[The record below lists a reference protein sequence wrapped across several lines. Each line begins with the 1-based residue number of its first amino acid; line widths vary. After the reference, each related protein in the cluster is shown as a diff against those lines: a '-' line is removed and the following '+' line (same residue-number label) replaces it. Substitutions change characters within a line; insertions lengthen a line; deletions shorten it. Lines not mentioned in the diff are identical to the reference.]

1 MTPPG
6 QNGHIRIFGKIPGDV
21 TDERLKIIL
30 GYRFGYG
37 VLLAVIIA
45 IAVVAM
51 GQVKAETSY
60 GLLILLNALSFLGG
74 GFVAWAFGVKSHET
88 REPGKEPT
96 E

>member
-1 MTPPG
+1 MTPEG
-6 QNGHIRIFGKIPGDV
+6 ERNDYLRIFGKIPAGV

-37 VLLAVIIA
+37 VLFGVIVA
-45 IAVVAM
+45 IAVVAI

-74 GFVAWAFGVKSHET
+74 GFVAWAFGVKSHES
-88 REPGKEPT
+88 KEPPP
-96 E
+96 EE